1 MFLFNIFSIFYLI
14 FIPAYKKKKALM
26 HLTWVSVLGISIV
39 SNFDALRYAES
50 KDKRGNK
57 FIYDRI
63 TGEKWKSR

>member
-1 MFLFNIFSIFYLI
+1 
-14 FIPAYKKKKALM
+14 M